1 MSNKNNKPKS
11 NMTLIK
17 LKAMFDIIIAFSLI
31 YILFNFS
38 INSPLISFTILIFAI
53 YFIAQCLGNVD
64 KINGF
69 GQYNK
74 NKYQEQDDSIIEEY
88 SPPNTD
94 IIDENELDDNTYE
107 DINTDDN
114 QTNNDDFNDFPDDD
128 DDFPFNNPNDNYISK
143 NYYF

>member
-17 LKAMFDIIIAFSLI
+17 LKALFDIIIAFSLI

-88 SPPNTD
+88 SEPNTD
-94 IIDENELDDNTYE
+94 IIDENEFDDNTYE

-143 NYYF
+143 PE

>member
-38 INSPLISFTILIFAI
+38 INSPLISFTIFIFAI
-53 YFIAQCLGNVD
+53 YFIAQSLGNID

-88 SPPNTD
+88 SEPNTD
-94 IIDENELDDNTYE
+94 IIDENEFDDNTYE
-107 DINTDDN
+107 DVNTDDN
-114 QTNNDDFNDFPDDD
+114 QTDTNDFNDFPDDD
-128 DDFPFNNPNDNYISK
+128 DDFPFNNPNDNNISK
-143 NYYF
+143 N

>member
-88 SPPNTD
+88 SEPNTD
-94 IIDENELDDNTYE
+94 IIDENEFDDNTYE

-143 NYYF
+143 PE